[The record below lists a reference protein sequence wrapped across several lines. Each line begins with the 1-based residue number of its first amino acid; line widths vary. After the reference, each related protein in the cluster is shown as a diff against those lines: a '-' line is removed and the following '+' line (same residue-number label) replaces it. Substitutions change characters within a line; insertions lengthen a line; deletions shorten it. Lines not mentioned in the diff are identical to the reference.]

1 MNTREP
7 VYYGDYLQLDK
18 ILNAHELQSK
28 KYGKP
33 AHDENLF
40 IIIHQ
45 TYELWFKQILI
56 EIDSVRELFD
66 KNFVP
71 SNVLHTA
78 TSRFRRVS
86 EILKILINQMTVIE
100 TMTPLDFMEF
110 RDYLLPASGFQSV
123 QFRLFETALGLK
135 FEFRSDV
142 EKGFFDSRLNDKDK
156 EILRAAEQKRSV
168 FELIEAWLE
177 RMPFSQFG
185 NFDFWREYQN
195 AVETMLNRD
204 QKIIENN
211 STLNQLQKSYELKNL
226 EATRNSFN
234 HLFDAE
240 KHKSLVES
248 RHIRLSQKATLSA
261 LFIHIYRDEPVL
273 NLPFQLLDSIVE
285 IDELITTWRY
295 RHAIMAQRILG
306 TKIGTGGSSG
316 HDYLKKTTESCR
328 VFVDFF
334 NLPTFLI
341 PKTEV
346 PKLPNELKQ
355 ELGFYSSKEAKKE

>member
-1 MNTREP
+1 MQQRQP

-18 ILNAHELQSK
+18 ILDAHELQSA
-28 KYGKP
+28 KYGEP

-45 TYELWFKQILI
+45 TYELWFKQIMI
-56 EIDSVRELFD
+56 EIDSVREIFD
-66 KNFVP
+66 KDKVADNQI
-71 SNVLHTA
+71 HTA
-78 TSRFRRVS
+78 TSRLDRVG

-100 TMTPLDFMEF
+100 TMTPLDFMDF
-110 RDYLLPASGFQSV
+110 RDFLLPASGFQSV

-156 EILRAAEQKRSV
+156 KTLREAEMRKSL
-168 FELIEAWLE
+168 FELVEAWLE
-177 RMPFSQFG
+177 RMPFSHFG
-185 NFDFWREYQN
+185 NFDFWKEYQE
-195 AVETMLNRD
+195 AVGKMLTRD
-204 QKIIENN
+204 EIIITQNP
-211 STLNQLQKSYELKNL
+211 TLNERQRNFEIKNL
-226 EATRNSFN
+226 QATKDSFD
-234 HLFDAE
+234 HLFDSE
-240 KHKSLVES
+240 KHAELVKQ
-248 RHIRLSQKATLSA
+248 RKIRLSQKATLSA
-261 LFIHIYRDEPVL
+261 LFIQIYRDEPVL
-273 NLPFQLLDSIVE
+273 NLPFQFLDSIVE

-316 HDYLKKTTESCR
+316 TDYLKKTTESCR

-341 PKTEV
+341 PRHEV
-346 PKLPNELKQ
+346 PALPKELKQ
-355 ELGFYSSKEAKKE
+355 ELGFYYGKENNV

>member
-18 ILNAHELQSK
+18 ILDAHELQSK
-28 KYGKP
+28 KYGKE

-45 TYELWFKQILI
+45 TYELWFKQMLI
-56 EIDSVRELFD
+56 EIDSVRDLFD
-66 KNFVP
+66 MDYVP
-71 SNVLHTA
+71 NNVLNTA
-78 TSRFRRVS
+78 VSRFKRVA
-86 EILKILINQMTVIE
+86 EILKVLINQMTVIE

-110 RDYLLPASGFQSV
+110 RDFLLPASGFQSV

-142 EKGFFDSRLNDKDK
+142 EKGFFDSRLNATDK
-156 EILRAAEQKRSV
+156 EKLKKAEQRKSL
-168 FELIEAWLE
+168 FELVEAWLE
-177 RMPFSQFG
+177 RMPFSNFG
-185 NFDFWREYQN
+185 DFNFWEEYKN
-195 AVETMLNRD
+195 AVGNMLNKD
-204 QKIIENN
+204 ENIIKNN
-211 STLNQLQKSYELKNL
+211 PTLNDLQRKYELKNL
-226 EATRNSFN
+226 EATKNSFA
-234 HLFDAE
+234 HLFDSE
-240 KHKSLVES
+240 KHQSLVDKREV
-248 RHIRLSQKATLSA
+248 RLSQKATLAS
-261 LFIHIYRDEPVL
+261 LFIHIYRDEPIL

-346 PKLPNELKQ
+346 PELPADLRK
-355 ELGFYSSKEAKKE
+355 ELGFHFDKR